1 MRDNGF
7 NNIKLPDAYKRIP
20 NMFFDNQI
28 DRVKNI
34 IAKGF
39 AKGLEGM
46 SIIIENTVITFSTNN
61 V

>member
-1 MRDNGF
+1 
-7 NNIKLPDAYKRIP
+7 
-20 NMFFDNQI
+20 MFFDNQMH
-28 DRVKNI
+28 RVKNI

-61 V
+61 VYHGNHFKPNP